1 MKRFYIFKDGNKIG
15 STCSKDLAID
25 FIRQYQ
31 KQETHYLL
39 KSEYSYIEGEE
50 IFVPYEYPKR
60 PPQKK
65 NERER

>member
-31 KQETHYLL
+31 KQETHYLFCIL
-39 KSEYSYIEGEE
+39 AATSNSG
-50 IFVPYEYPKR
+50 
-60 PPQKK
+60 
-65 NERER
+65 NN